1 MEGIADT
8 AGRPGTPPDDDIDL
22 FEYVGFVWR
31 HRWLILVS
39 TVSCAAVAFLA
50 GTLTRPMYPATATL
64 LLKPRPAEAGEEA
77 LTLPTFKAIVQAPSL
92 VGKVVGEHKLTAHGV
107 ADGADL
113 LRFVSID
120 QIPDTNFVAVT
131 VRLPDPHV
139 AAAAANLLGEL
150 AVEAARDFGGTEGRL
165 SSETLE
171 AEVREASAN
180 LERAAT
186 ALEAVKRPV
195 KLSERELFQGDTAR
209 RAADYRIAE
218 DLYVDAA
225 KRLQQRRMRLAAL
238 SGVARLQDRA
248 VVPGLPIPKYKVRT
262 ATVAGLAGQTLSAL
276 GALSF
281 ELFRRARRS
290 RGLRSKAASVS

>member
-1 MEGIADT
+1 MEGIGDT

-39 TVSCAAVAFLA
+39 TLSCAAVAFLA
-50 GTLTRPMYPATATL
+50 ATLTQPVYPATATL

-77 LTLPTFKAIVQAPSL
+77 LTFTTFKAIVQAPSL

-107 ADGADL
+107 ADGADF
-113 LRFVSID
+113 LRFVNID
-120 QIPDTNFVAVT
+120 QVRDTNFVAVT
-131 VRLPDPHV
+131 VRLPDPQA
-139 AAAAANLLGEL
+139 AAAAANRLGEL
-150 AVEAARDFGGTEGRL
+150 AVEASRDFGDTEGRL

-171 AEVREASAN
+171 AEVREASRN
-180 LERAAT
+180 LERTAT
-186 ALEAVKRPV
+186 ALEAMKRPV
-195 KLSERELFQGDTAR
+195 KPSERELFQGDTAR
-209 RAADYRIAE
+209 RATDYRIAE

-248 VVPGLPIPKYKVRT
+248 VVPGLPIPQRIRT
-262 ATVAGLAGQTLSAL
+262 ATVAGLAGLTLSAL

-281 ELFRRARRS
+281 ELFRRTRRS
-290 RGLRSKAASVS
+290 RGLRSKVASVS